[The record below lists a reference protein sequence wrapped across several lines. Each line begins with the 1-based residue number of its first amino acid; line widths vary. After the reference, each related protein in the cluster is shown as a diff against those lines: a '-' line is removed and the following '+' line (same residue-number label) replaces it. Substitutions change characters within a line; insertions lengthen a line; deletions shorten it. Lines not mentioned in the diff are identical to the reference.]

1 VKGGITMAVTEP
13 VHLTTGWEPEVP
25 VGDTL
30 LRQFV
35 HALADSL
42 AGPIQALGGRVA
54 RSDALVAADL
64 GRPASYYNGATLL
77 RPPDPG
83 GWSPII
89 DEVERLLLAGPVT
102 GDVYLWSPWGTP
114 DLRRRGW
121 VLEGHP
127 PFLFRP
133 LGGSL
138 PPAALGLEVRAVSD
152 AAALA
157 EWERVV
163 VEGYPFDDLA
173 PWRPG
178 VLFDERVLATPLR
191 LWLGRV
197 GGRPVG
203 AAASYVAHGFHVL
216 ALGVVLPEA
225 RRRGYWETLLG
236 ARLAEHPGLPSGS
249 LFSDLSRPGAE
260 RNGYVPI
267 TRFTLWRHPRR

>member
-1 VKGGITMAVTEP
+1 MAVTEP
-13 VHLTTGWEPEVP
+13 ICLVTGWEPEVP

-30 LRQFV
+30 LRRFV

-54 RSDALVAADL
+54 HSDALVAADL
-64 GRPASYYNGATLL
+64 GRPASYYNGVTLL

-83 GWSPII
+83 GWSPVI

-102 GDVYLWSPWGTP
+102 GDVYLWSPWATP

-127 PFLFRP
+127 PLLFRP
-133 LGGSL
+133 PGGSL
-138 PPAALGLEVRAVSD
+138 PPAAAGLEVRAVSD
-152 AAALA
+152 AVALA

-163 VEGYPFDDLA
+163 VEGYPFDDLV
-173 PWRPG
+173 PWRPR
-178 VLFDERVLATPLR
+178 VLFDQRVLDTPLR
-191 LWLGRV
+191 LWLGCV

-203 AAASYVAHGFHVL
+203 AAASYIAHGFHVL

-236 ARLAEHPGLPSGS
+236 RGSPNIPG
-249 LFSDLSRPGAE
+249 F
-260 RNGYVPI
+260 
-267 TRFTLWRHPRR
+267 PRGPCSAT

>member
-1 VKGGITMAVTEP
+1 MAVTEP

-225 RRRGYWETLLG
+225 RRRGYY
-236 ARLAEHPGLPSGS
+236 RLTTGPVDRGRAIGGNILTK
-249 LFSDLSRPGAE
+249 LR
-260 RNGYVPI
+260 VI
-267 TRFTLWRHPRR
+267 W